1 MADEVREQVATEPKA
16 EGEAQ
21 ADVAPKAE
29 GEAQA
34 DVAPKAE
41 DTTPEADAEPEAAVY
56 TQADMDSAIEKRLAR
71 ERRKMPSKE
80 ELAEFKAW
88 KAEKEPPAEG
98 KALAEEKA
106 KAKSLEVKVA
116 CYEAGVKKD
125 SVEAVTAIAEK
136 MVGDDMDLEEAID
149 KVLGKYPTFKNDPP
163 DKMKENKAWGSKHQE
178 GATPLSGVEESFF
191 KLNPRLKQ

>member
-1 MADEVREQVATEPKA
+1 MADEVKTAEIVDENVPEQR
-16 EGEAQ
+16 
-21 ADVAPKAE
+21 ADV
-29 GEAQA
+29 
-34 DVAPKAE
+34 
-41 DTTPEADAEPEAAVY
+41 PEADAEPETAVY

-80 ELAEFKAW
+80 EMAEFKAW
-88 KAEKEPPAEG
+88 KAEKESPAED
-98 KALAEEKA
+98 KALADEKA
-106 KAKSLEVKVA
+106 KAEALELKIA

-136 MVGDDMDLEEAID
+136 IAKKGDVDIEEAIEE
-149 KVLGKYPTFKNDPP
+149 VLTKYPAFKTAPEKP
-163 DKMKENKAWGSKHQE
+163 TEPKAWGSKHQE

>member
-1 MADEVREQVATEPKA
+1 MADEVKKQEATEPKA
-16 EGEAQ
+16 KREAQ
-21 ADVAPKAE
+21 ADVAHKA
-29 GEAQA
+29 
-34 DVAPKAE
+34 D
-41 DTTPEADAEPEAAVY
+41 DTPPEANTEPKDVVY

-88 KAEKEPPAEG
+88 KAEKEPPAET
-98 KALAEEKA
+98 KALADEKA
-106 KAKSLEVKVA
+106 KAEALELKIA

-136 MVGDDMDLEEAID
+136 LAKKGDVDMEEAIEQ
-149 KVLGKYPTFKNDPP
+149 VLTKYPAFKDTLSEPTEP
-163 DKMKENKAWGSKHQE
+163 KAWGSKHRE
-178 GATPLSGVEESFF
+178 SATPLSGVEESFF

>member
-1 MADEVREQVATEPKA
+1 MADEAKEQVATEPAAK
-16 EGEAQ
+16 EEAQ
-21 ADVAPKAE
+21 ADVEPK
-29 GEAQA
+29 
-34 DVAPKAE
+34 VE
-41 DTTPEADAEPEAAVY
+41 DTTSKADAEPEAAVY

-80 ELAEFKAW
+80 ELAEFKVW
-88 KAEKEPPAEG
+88 KAEKEPPVED

-149 KVLGKYPTFKNDPP
+149 KVLDKYPTFKNDPP

>member
-1 MADEVREQVATEPKA
+1 MADEVKVQEATEPGVK
-16 EGEAQ
+16 EEAQ
-21 ADVAPKAE
+21 ADVEPKTEDTAPK
-29 GEAQA
+29 
-34 DVAPKAE
+34 
-41 DTTPEADAEPEAAVY
+41 ADAEPETAVY

-80 ELAEFKAW
+80 EMAEFKAW
-88 KAEKEPPAEG
+88 KAEKEPPAED
-98 KALAEEKA
+98 KALADEKA
-106 KAKSLEVKVA
+106 KAEALELKIA

-136 MVGDDMDLEEAID
+136 IAKKGDVDIEEAIEE
-149 KVLGKYPTFKNDPP
+149 VLTKYPAFKTAPEKP
-163 DKMKENKAWGSKHQE
+163 TEPKAWGSKHQE